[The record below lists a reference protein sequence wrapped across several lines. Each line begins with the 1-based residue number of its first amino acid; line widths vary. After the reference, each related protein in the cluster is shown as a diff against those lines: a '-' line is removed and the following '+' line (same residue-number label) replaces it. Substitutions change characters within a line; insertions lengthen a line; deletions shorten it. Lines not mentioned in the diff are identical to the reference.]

1 MLCNVLKLCSSV
13 PAQTNACLML
23 KALSVLALHLEDCSR
38 VLLAENA
45 PRNGSLACHVPLV
58 TQTSQS
64 QFQLLASTL
73 QSTTL
78 IECNPCYI
86 EKRSASQQWQCTLFR
101 CCRPIDSLSA
111 YREAA
116 CTLLEPRF
124 KQHDANACSNM
135 LPAHSYPSADATA
148 TSTCSK
154 TSNLVSMTTASQI
167 MVSKLSEVLRP
178 SLHL

>member
-1 MLCNVLKLCSSV
+1 MVSAPRADTHAVHCFKLQNLKLCCGV

-23 KALSVLALHLEDCSR
+23 KAPSVLALHLEDCSR

-45 PRNGSLACHVPLV
+45 PRNGSLTCHVPLV

-78 IECNPCYI
+78 IKCNPCCI
-86 EKRSASQQWQCTLFR
+86 EKRSASQQWQCALFR

-111 YREAA
+111 
-116 CTLLEPRF
+116 TLIERPHAHFLSHGSSSMMQIHVATCYLHTPTHLQTQRLRRHAQRPR
-124 KQHDANACSNM
+124 
-135 LPAHSYPSADATA
+135 
-148 TSTCSK
+148 
-154 TSNLVSMTTASQI
+154 VW
-167 MVSKLSEVLRP
+167 
-178 SLHL
+178 

>member
-1 MLCNVLKLCSSV
+1 MLFMVLKLCCGV

-38 VLLAENA
+38 VLMAENA
-45 PRNGSLACHVPLV
+45 PRNGSLTCHVPLV

-86 EKRSASQQWQCTLFR
+86 EKRSESQQWQCTYS
-101 CCRPIDSLSA
+101 D
-111 YREAA
+111 AA
-116 CTLLEPRF
+116 DQSTACPLRLLRGRM
-124 KQHDANACSNM
+124 H
-135 LPAHSYPSADATA
+135 
-148 TSTCSK
+148 TS
-154 TSNLVSMTTASQI
+154 
-167 MVSKLSEVLRP
+167 
-178 SLHL
+178 